1 MELLLILVPAVLV
14 VLAVSFLIFHRA
26 VGFGQLNSAAQRER
40 MTARALEGLM
50 RNFAVAENTIYRNNI
65 KLNNMANKLQLSNNQ
80 LARLNNMKSKF
91 LSMVVHDV
99 RTPLSVIRGFSDLF
113 ARDPSANDKQRTMS
127 KHMGSAV
134 DRLNRLVSD
143 LTDLAMIESGK
154 LKIEPAVFNFCE
166 VVDELM
172 PAIEISAQTKG
183 VVLKYD
189 QIGRDAVID
198 GDKFRISQVLQNLMA
213 NAIKFTPGGGLVEL
227 KTRNDKCWIYVYVK
241 DSGIG
246 IHPSETRKIFEKFY
260 QAEYQKDDKLTKLGW
275 GLGLSIAL
283 EIISLHK
290 GEIAAESRGLGHGS
304 TFWFKLPIQPM
315 AEQ

>member
-14 VLAVSFLIFHRA
+14 VLVVSFLIFNRA
-26 VGFGQLNSAAQRER
+26 VGFGQRNSAAQRER
-40 MTARALEGLM
+40 MTAMAMEGLM

-65 KLNNMANKLQLSNNQ
+65 KLNDMANKLQLSNNQ

-113 ARDPSANDKQRTMS
+113 AREASASDKQRTMS

-166 VVDELM
+166 VADDLM
-172 PAIEISAQTKG
+172 PSIEISAQTKG

-189 QIGRDAVID
+189 QIDRGVLVD
-198 GDKFRISQVLQNLMA
+198 GDKFRISQVLQNLLT

-227 KTRNDKCWIYVYVK
+227 ETRNDKRWIYVYVK
-241 DSGIG
+241 DSGVG
-246 IHPSETRKIFEKFY
+246 IHRSEIKKIFEKFY

-275 GLGLSIAL
+275 GLGLSIAR
-283 EIISLHK
+283 EIILLHK
-290 GEIAAESRGLGHGS
+290 GEIAAESKGLGHGS
-304 TFWFKLPIQPM
+304 TFWFKLPIQSM
-315 AEQ
+315 AE